1 VDEGLFQQLRA
12 WRRETAQAGGVPP
25 FVVAH
30 DAVLQ
35 RVAAVRPKNEA
46 ELAQI
51 KGKGACIH
59 RVHRGM
65 TLRDT
70 TCIVPL
76 SLRQTRQPITRR
88 RRPPSPP
95 ARRWKRQ
102 TAD

>member
-51 KGKGACIH
+51 KGIGPRKLAQYGPAILA
-59 RVHRGM
+59 VVN
-65 TLRDT
+65 RDE
-70 TCIVPL
+70 
-76 SLRQTRQPITRR
+76 
-88 RRPPSPP
+88 
-95 ARRWKRQ
+95 
-102 TAD
+102 